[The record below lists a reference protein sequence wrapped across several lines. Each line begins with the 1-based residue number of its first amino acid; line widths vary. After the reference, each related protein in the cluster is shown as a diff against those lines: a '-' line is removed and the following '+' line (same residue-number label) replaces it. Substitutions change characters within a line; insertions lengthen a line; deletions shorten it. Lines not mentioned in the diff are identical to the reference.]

1 MTTSRFHLTAVCATL
16 LITGLLAGCKPQPE
30 PRSEPVAV
38 LYTSVDETF
47 AREVIARYESR
58 TGRKVELV
66 TDAEAGKTTGLVKR
80 IRLEKDQP
88 RADVFWSSENIQT
101 ILLGREGLLAPYD
114 SPAAADIP
122 AEFKDPAHLW
132 TGLAL
137 RARVVGFN
145 PEKLPEGDR
154 PKTWEDFAK
163 PEYATRTTLA
173 NPLFGTTRTHVA
185 ALLALWG
192 EDRLRTFLQDLE
204 RGGVFVADSNGAT
217 VRRIIAGD
225 AVWAWTD
232 SDDVIVAQRRGH
244 KMEMSYPDMGDGGT
258 LLIPTTVALLA
269 RAPHPDAGK
278 HLIDFLV
285 SAEVEE
291 MLARSDSGNYPVRV
305 KLREQLGIALPPA
318 NPLKPERIAD
328 AMDRAVEICR
338 EILLD

>member
-1 MTTSRFHLTAVCATL
+1 M
-16 LITGLLAGCKPQPE
+16 
-30 PRSEPVAV
+30 
-38 LYTSVDETF
+38 
-47 AREVIARYESR
+47 
-58 TGRKVELV
+58 
-66 TDAEAGKTTGLVKR
+66 
-80 IRLEKDQP
+80 
-88 RADVFWSSENIQT
+88 
-101 ILLGREGLLAPYD
+101 
-114 SPAAADIP
+114 
-122 AEFKDPAHLW
+122 
-132 TGLAL
+132 
-137 RARVVGFN
+137 VGFN

-244 KMEMSYPDMGDGGT
+244 KMEMYYPDMGDGGT